1 MNKIFIIHGSYGS
14 PEENWFPWLKTEL
27 EELGCKVFIP
37 KFPTPNNQSLSSW
50 MKVFKPCEMLID
62 ENSILVGHSL
72 GPAFILHLL
81 ERHKVKSAFFI
92 SGFVG
97 KLNHPDFD
105 LINDTFVNHHFDWQK
120 IRSNCSTFQ
129 IYHSDNDPY
138 VPLDRAEEIARFLEI
153 KVKIIKNA
161 GHFNKAAGYTTFPLL
176 LEEIKK
182 KL

>member
-1 MNKIFIIHGSYGS
+1 
-14 PEENWFPWLKTEL
+14 
-27 EELGCKVFIP
+27 
-37 KFPTPNNQSLSSW
+37 
-50 MKVFKPCEMLID
+50 
-62 ENSILVGHSL
+62 VGHSL